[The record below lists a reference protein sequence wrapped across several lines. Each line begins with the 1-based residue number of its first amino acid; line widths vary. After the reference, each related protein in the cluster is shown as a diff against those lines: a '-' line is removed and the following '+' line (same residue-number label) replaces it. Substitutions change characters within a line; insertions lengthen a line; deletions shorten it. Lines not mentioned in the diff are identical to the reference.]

1 MRTFE
6 NRKGNTISMRSD
18 RNKKSVDISF
28 FIIVSVLIGSSCA
41 WARTVSVPQSHPQ
54 NKGQNLKRYVDQYP
68 SELLKD
74 NPGIQQDLRHLLG
87 STYGLFTANLVV
99 EQPIELKDN
108 SLFLFGCRA
117 QECDSER
124 VLLVISLSDEKLHCA
139 IRSKSFGNGVMGNG
153 VVKIF
158 TADRDNLPHVLI
170 EIEES
175 SLERQEN
182 RIEFQGCKENLQGLV
197 VIGENT
203 NILST
208 CINENC
214 PRAKPI
220 AREGRYVL
228 TTVSVRYY
236 NAPIEI
242 YLPKLSKLVCIKKLT
257 CFGNG
262 LLTAQILVRP
272 ATNHDTPYRYRF
284 RAFKSTPPNFAVPEI
299 VIHEYNSAV
308 VD

>member
-1 MRTFE
+1 MSVHS
-6 NRKGNTISMRSD
+6 N
-18 RNKKSVDISF
+18 RNKKYVSIPF
-28 FIIVSVLIGSSCA
+28 FIIVLVLIGSSGA
-41 WARTVSVPQSHPQ
+41 WAKTVSLLRSHQQ
-54 NKGQNLKRYVDQYP
+54 NKAQNLKRYIDQYP

-74 NPGIQQDLRHLLG
+74 NPQIQQDLRHLLG
-87 STYGLFTANLVV
+87 STYGLFSANLVI

-108 SLFLFGCRA
+108 SLLLFGCRA

-158 TADRDNLPHVLI
+158 SADREHLPRVLI
-170 EIEES
+170 EMEES

-182 RIEFQGCKENLQGLV
+182 RIEFQGCKENLQGV
-197 VIGENT
+197 VIIGENT

-208 CINENC
+208 CMNDNC
-214 PRAKPI
+214 PRAKPV

-236 NAPIEI
+236 EAPIQI
-242 YLPKLSKLVCIKKLT
+242 YLPKRSKLVCIKKLT
-257 CFGNG
+257 CFRNG

-284 RAFKSTPPNFAVPEI
+284 RAFKSTPPNFVVPEI